1 MYWAPGEGGK
11 AWAPASANVALGM
24 LPTNKQ
30 AAAAAAAA
38 AASGGLFGQ

>member
-30 AAAAAAAA
+30 AAAAAAA
-38 AASGGLFGQ
+38 SGGLFGQ